1 MLSPA
6 GKLFRLQALGL
17 CVALSLGNPIAL
29 VYAADV
35 IQFNTDVL
43 DINDRKNIDL
53 SQFTRSGYIMPG
65 VYTMVVHVNKND
77 LAEQPVTFMAPE
89 NDPKGSEAC
98 LSPELV
104 NQLGLKEK
112 LLSTL
117 NWTHGGRCLDASSL
131 AGMEARG
138 DLASSSLYLNIPQA
152 YLEYSS
158 ENWDPPSRWDDGI
171 PGLLFDYN
179 VNAQTQKHQKGGSS
193 YSLSGNGTGGANLGA
208 WRLRADWQANLSHQ
222 TGSSQS
228 TDKQFDWSRYYAYR
242 AIPALRSR
250 LTMGEDYLNSD
261 IFDSLRFT
269 GVSLRSDD
277 SMLPPN
283 LRGYAPE
290 VTGVAKTNAKVVVSQ
305 QGRVLYETQVAA
317 GPFRIQDI
325 NDAVSGEL
333 DVRVEE
339 QDGSVQTFKM
349 NTANIPYLTRPGTVR
364 YKLATGKPSEWGH
377 HLRGPMFG
385 TGEFSWGISN
395 GWSLYGGGI
404 AGGDYNAL
412 SLGIGRDLMAL
423 GALSFDATQ
432 SRARL
437 PQEGALTGGSYRLSY
452 SKNFDQY
459 DSQITFAG
467 YRFSQR
473 KFMNMSQYLQERYGD
488 YDKNY
493 NGRQKELYTITASK
507 TFMAEDSARAITTYL
522 TYSHQT
528 YWDARTQ
535 DRYGLSTSKLFSIGD
550 ISNIT
555 ASLSAYR
562 TYYQGRTDD
571 SVMLNFTVPIG
582 DRRRVGYAL
591 QTNNGDVTQT
601 ASYNDYSDPD
611 NTWQVSGGFNQS
623 GKSLARGYYTHNASF
638 GSLNASASYQQD
650 SYSSIG
656 GSFRGGL
663 TATRHGIAAHQ
674 NSSNGGSRMMLDT
687 DGIAGVPINNG
698 RAYSNR
704 FGLAVISDITS
715 YYNTDTRIDVNK
727 LADDVEATRAVVQG
741 TLTEGAIGYRHF
753 EVVKGSKLLATI
765 RLADGS
771 EPPFGAAVLSEKG
784 REVAVVNDGGSVYL
798 TGVQPEEKLDVAWE
812 GQRRCRIV
820 IPGAAKPLDQLLLP
834 CATL

>member
-228 TDKQFDWSRYYAYR
+228 SDKQFDWSRYYAYR

-339 QDGSVQTFKM
+339 QDGSVQAFKM

-364 YKLATGKPSEWGH
+364 YKLATGKPSEWGI
-377 HLRGPMFG
+377 
-385 TGEFSWGISN
+385 TC
-395 GWSLYGGGI
+395 
-404 AGGDYNAL
+404 AGRCSAPVSSPGA
-412 SLGIGRDLMAL
+412 SATAGRCTA
-423 GALSFDATQ
+423 GASPA
-432 SRARL
+432 
-437 PQEGALTGGSYRLSY
+437 
-452 SKNFDQY
+452 
-459 DSQITFAG
+459 
-467 YRFSQR
+467 
-473 KFMNMSQYLQERYGD
+473 
-488 YDKNY
+488 
-493 NGRQKELYTITASK
+493 
-507 TFMAEDSARAITTYL
+507 AITTRCR
-522 TYSHQT
+522 
-528 YWDARTQ
+528 W
-535 DRYGLSTSKLFSIGD
+535 
-550 ISNIT
+550 
-555 ASLSAYR
+555 
-562 TYYQGRTDD
+562 
-571 SVMLNFTVPIG
+571 
-582 DRRRVGYAL
+582 
-591 QTNNGDVTQT
+591 
-601 ASYNDYSDPD
+601 
-611 NTWQVSGGFNQS
+611 
-623 GKSLARGYYTHNASF
+623 
-638 GSLNASASYQQD
+638 GS
-650 SYSSIG
+650 
-656 GSFRGGL
+656 
-663 TATRHGIAAHQ
+663 
-674 NSSNGGSRMMLDT
+674 
-687 DGIAGVPINNG
+687 
-698 RAYSNR
+698 
-704 FGLAVISDITS
+704 
-715 YYNTDTRIDVNK
+715 
-727 LADDVEATRAVVQG
+727 
-741 TLTEGAIGYRHF
+741 GAI
-753 EVVKGSKLLATI
+753 
-765 RLADGS
+765 
-771 EPPFGAAVLSEKG
+771 
-784 REVAVVNDGGSVYL
+784 
-798 TGVQPEEKLDVAWE
+798 
-812 GQRRCRIV
+812 
-820 IPGAAKPLDQLLLP
+820 
-834 CATL
+834 

>member
-1 MLSPA
+1 
-6 GKLFRLQALGL
+6 
-17 CVALSLGNPIAL
+17 V
-29 VYAADV
+29 D
-35 IQFNTDVL
+35 
-43 DINDRKNIDL
+43 
-53 SQFTRSGYIMPG
+53 
-65 VYTMVVHVNKND
+65 
-77 LAEQPVTFMAPE
+77 
-89 NDPKGSEAC
+89 
-98 LSPELV
+98 
-104 NQLGLKEK
+104 
-112 LLSTL
+112 
-117 NWTHGGRCLDASSL
+117 
-131 AGMEARG
+131 
-138 DLASSSLYLNIPQA
+138 
-152 YLEYSS
+152 
-158 ENWDPPSRWDDGI
+158 
-171 PGLLFDYN
+171 
-179 VNAQTQKHQKGGSS
+179 
-193 YSLSGNGTGGANLGA
+193 
-208 WRLRADWQANLSHQ
+208 
-222 TGSSQS
+222 
-228 TDKQFDWSRYYAYR
+228 
-242 AIPALRSR
+242 
-250 LTMGEDYLNSD
+250 
-261 IFDSLRFT
+261 
-269 GVSLRSDD
+269 
-277 SMLPPN
+277 
-283 LRGYAPE
+283 
-290 VTGVAKTNAKVVVSQ
+290 
-305 QGRVLYETQVAA
+305 
-317 GPFRIQDI
+317 
-325 NDAVSGEL
+325 
-333 DVRVEE
+333 
-339 QDGSVQTFKM
+339 
-349 NTANIPYLTRPGTVR
+349 TATIPYLTRPGYVR
-364 YKLATGKPSEWGH
+364 YNVALGKTSAYDH
-377 HLRGPMFG
+377 RTQGPLFSASD
-385 TGEFSWGISN
+385 FSWGLSN
-395 GWSLYGGGI
+395 AWSLYGG
-404 AGGDYNAL
+404 ALLGGDYNAWA
-412 SLGIGRDLMAL
+412 LGLGRDLNVF
-423 GALSFDATQ
+423 GAMSLDVTQ
-432 SRARL
+432 SIARL
-437 PQEGALTGGSYRLSY
+437 PGEPTASGMSFKLNYAKR
-452 SKNFDQY
+452 FDELN
-459 DSQITFAG
+459 SQITFAG

-507 TFMAEDSARAITTYL
+507 TFMAEDSAKAITTYL